1 MSKKEI
7 KNGYIDD
14 GSWVIV
20 NFSSSIIS
28 SDTSTRKK
36 KYFTVYRE
44 NGNEYMYMYVYDIYL
59 YIRKG
64 T

>member
-1 MSKKEI
+1 M
-7 KNGYIDD
+7 GYRELLLFH
-14 GSWVIV
+14 
-20 NFSSSIIS
+20 NFKWHKYSE
-28 SDTSTRKK
+28 K